1 MEPERFATISALS
14 RTLDAANSPIQR
26 FEHMVHPWVAFG
38 IVPVFALFNAGVAID
53 ASAIR
58 TLASVPLGIMAI
70 LLTTRRT

>member
-1 MEPERFATISALS
+1 VLS

-53 ASAIR
+53 ASAIQM
-58 TLASVPLGIMAI
+58 LAYPVPLGIIAGLVI
-70 LLTTRRT
+70 GKPAGIVVT